1 MWCGF
6 EKSSVTIAAICMVTA
21 SVTISDTV
29 FAASQVNYTPQQFRS
44 VLRGLGYKVKVTNTP
59 LTDDETKK
67 AIQAFQKGYK
77 LTADGIA
84 GEKTQNLAGHIIQIL
99 QANVNVVLKPKSPL
113 PRDQFYGP
121 QTEAAVKEFQ
131 RKFQLKETGIA
142 DLTLRHKLNEE
153 AKKKQRGYYSGKKKK
168 HSNKTQF
175 VADSKSK
182 KIVCT
187 AFAKGREHDFKLFK
201 ESRVRLH
208 PSKKAQVDTGYQGM
222 KKLHGNTDIP
232 KKKSKKNPLNKE
244 ERKRNRKISSG

>member
-99 QANVNVVLKPKSPL
+99 QANLNVVLKPKSPL

-153 AKKKQRGYYSGKKKK
+153 AKKVVSQPSNAPTPEPTVKPTGKPTVKPRVKPRVK
-168 HSNKTQF
+168 P
-175 VADSKSK
+175 
-182 KIVCT
+182 T
-187 AFAKGREHDFKLFK
+187 ATPTAT
-201 ESRVRLH
+201 
-208 PSKKAQVDTGYQGM
+208 PTDTP
-222 KKLHGNTDIP
+222 TDTP
-232 KKKSKKNPLNKE
+232 TATPTP
-244 ERKRNRKISSG
+244 